1 MTKAPYL
8 CGFQKCGQNSLIEHW
23 NNTGVEN
30 VHTTEDITSIN
41 CIPTYLPFKD
51 THYPVVITRD
61 KVDAIWSIYW
71 FFGYYKTHDLESFLK
86 IDEPAIQYGN
96 NNPINRV
103 DYDYHLRKFPDAGI
117 FDVKVFSLDNMGDI
131 PDFPRKN
138 TTQSQ
143 FDNSDSIEGYRAIT
157 SQEQATIRNAIR
169 DYDRDKLEFKVKLI

>member
-1 MTKAPYL
+1 MKAPYL

-23 NNTGVEN
+23 KNTGVEN
-30 VHTTEDITSIN
+30 VHTTEDITSIH
-41 CIPTYLPFKD
+41 CIPTYLPYID
-51 THYPVVITRD
+51 THYPVVIIRD
-61 KVDAIWSIYW
+61 KVEAIWSIYW
-71 FFGYYKTHDLESFLK
+71 FFGYYKGYTLENFLK
-86 IDEPAIQYGN
+86 IDLPAIQYGN

-103 DYDYHLRKFPDAGI
+103 DFEYHCSKFKDAGI
-117 FDVKVFSLDNMGDI
+117 YDLIVYKLEEMSE
-131 PDFPRKN
+131 DFPVKN